1 MNPEHS
7 PLRGQKALAFRPSLW
22 RRANVLNIN
31 FETLYNIQF
40 TLSTQ
45 LIILN
50 YRCYTLPSTQHHRFF
65 RNLPP
70 LLREAVIVLKLNI
83 YFVEWSLRPWSTLGK
98 MYKKTVWRKRIPGG
112 RVERLKFFKSRGS
125 YSGLTPLVLGA
136 MFSKNTKQKKSVYTD

>member
-7 PLRGQKALAFRPSLW
+7 PLRGQKALAFLPSLW
-22 RRANVLNIN
+22 RRANVRNIN

-83 YFVEWSLRPWSTLGK
+83 YIFEWSLRPWSTLGK

-112 RVERLKFFKSRGS
+112 RVERLKFLNPVALTRVLLRLCSGRCWVRIRSR
-125 YSGLTPLVLGA
+125 
-136 MFSKNTKQKKSVYTD
+136 KRSVYTD